1 MQPGVVLQTLGVD
14 LPQQTLDLLLDLP
27 LPIHGE
33 REDEGEHQQAA
44 QHLAN
49 QR

>member
-1 MQPGVVLQTLGVD
+1 MSLQALWVD
-14 LPQQTLDLLLDLP
+14 LPEETLDLLLDLP
-27 LPIHGE
+27 LAVHGE